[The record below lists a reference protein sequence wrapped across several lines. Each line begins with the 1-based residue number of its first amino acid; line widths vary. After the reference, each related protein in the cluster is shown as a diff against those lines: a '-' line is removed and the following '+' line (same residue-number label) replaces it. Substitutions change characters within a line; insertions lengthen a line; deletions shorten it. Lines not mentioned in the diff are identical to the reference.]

1 MFAFACMRACVCVC
15 VCVCVGACV
24 CVCVGA
30 CGCVCVC
37 VHFCVCVCQP
47 GTSAV
52 FASDVSMLAC
62 LSSELH
68 INLMENVQMLFF
80 MCFVYVCACVLWE

>member
-1 MFAFACMRACVCVC
+1 
-15 VCVCVGACV
+15 
-24 CVCVGA
+24 
-30 CGCVCVC
+30 